1 MKMFSIFFCC
11 SKDLFEPKRL
21 KLPTRVGLCF
31 GLPSWVWHSWYL
43 GRRSL
48 PTQPLQPKKTKNV
61 QTWLVSSPKN
71 VLGWWNMII
80 FFKWVICRFHLSS
93 LEGILTIF
101 FVSIHNFEDSKL
113 NFYWGVS
120 NRWKHQK
127 PAYPCIVT
135 TWGATTSVPA
145 DCSGL
150 ANAFGTGL
158 VVFFL
163 FCVALGK
170 AEDWNMFWMQN
181 ACYVIWY
188 AYV

>member
-1 MKMFSIFFCC
+1 MFRFAELGLTFLIFG
-11 SKDLFEPKRL
+11 ET
-21 KLPTRVGLCF
+21 PTI
-31 GLPSWVWHSWYL
+31 
-43 GRRSL
+43 
-48 PTQPLQPKKTKNV
+48 TAKKSENV
-61 QTWLVSSPKN
+61 QTWLISSQIHI
-71 VLGWWNMII
+71 LGWWNMII

-93 LEGILTIF
+93 LEGILTIVF
-101 FVSIHNFEDSKL
+101 LSIHHFENSNL

-127 PAYPCIVT
+127 PTYPCLVT

-163 FCVALGK
+163 FCVALGGGLRHVLD
-170 AEDWNMFWMQN
+170 AECMQ
-181 ACYVIWY
+181 YDVHMY
-188 AYV
+188 KDSF